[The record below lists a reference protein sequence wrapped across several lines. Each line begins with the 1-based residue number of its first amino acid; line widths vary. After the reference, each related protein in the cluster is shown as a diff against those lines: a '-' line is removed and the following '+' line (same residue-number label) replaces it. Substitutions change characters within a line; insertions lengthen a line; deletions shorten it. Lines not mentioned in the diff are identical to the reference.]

1 MTKNNTKTVVGL
13 IASFSSS
20 VTVGLALRTILP
32 PQLNLLQKVCSEIGI
47 FAIGGLVGSKAE
59 DYARDLVDD
68 TYAIFNQ

>member
-20 VTVGLALRTILP
+20 VTVGLAMRTILP

-47 FAIGGLVGSKAE
+47 LTIGGLVGSKAE

-68 TYAIFNQ
+68 MYAIFNQ